1 MHQSSTVFNFCN
13 ASIRLQDENGLD
25 VDVSGSSNEV
35 TIDFDNDLGDYKA
48 FGERWKGRLEC
59 GSDASIKLK
68 ILTSTAANE
77 AYYIWKRWYFGT
89 RGGRRLKIYVPDAN
103 TGSDIYQATVKL
115 ASANGLGGPAD
126 EAKPG
131 MITLDLKPHLGVT
144 HNTVGS

>member
-1 MHQSSTVFNFCN
+1 MPHTSTAFNFCN
-13 ASIRLQDENGLD
+13 ATVRLQDENGLD

-35 TIDFDNDLGDYKA
+35 NIDFDNDLGDFKP

-68 ILTSTAANE
+68 ILTTTGANE
-77 AYYIWKRWYFGT
+77 AYYIWKRWFFGN
-89 RGGRRLKIYVPDAN
+89 RGPRRIKIYFPDAN
-103 TGSDIYQATVKL
+103 TGSDIYQADVKL
-115 ASANGLGGPAD
+115 ASANGLGGAAD

-131 MITLDLKPHLGVT
+131 MITLDLKPHFGVA